1 MIQIEDWMIIAGLL
15 FAFILIIAYLFYFKV
30 SRKLFP
36 EVAKFHKEIE
46 PDKGAVVCEI
56 KGSGIVK
63 TVELETSRN
72 CLIDITIDG
81 TSHTLLNIGRDSEQQ
96 YKPSQDFLTV
106 KEQLNQRFTD
116 NFAIHILNQSTQIL
130 EYNGLANYEIQKQL
144 TVTIKAVFSEL
155 TKSSQQI

>member
-15 FAFILIIAYLFYFKV
+15 FVFILIIAYLLYFKV

-36 EVAKFHKEIE
+36 EMVKFGKEIE
-46 PDKGAVVCEI
+46 PEKGTVVCEV

-72 CLIDITIDG
+72 CLIDITVDG
-81 TSHTLLNIGRDSEQQ
+81 TSHTLLNIGRESEQQ
-96 YKPSQDFLTV
+96 HKPCQDILTV

-116 NFAIHILNQSTQIL
+116 NFAIHILNQSNHIL
-130 EYNGLANYEIQKQL
+130 EYSGLANYEVKKQL
-144 TVTIKAVFSEL
+144 AVTVKTVFSEL
-155 TKSSQQI
+155 TKSG